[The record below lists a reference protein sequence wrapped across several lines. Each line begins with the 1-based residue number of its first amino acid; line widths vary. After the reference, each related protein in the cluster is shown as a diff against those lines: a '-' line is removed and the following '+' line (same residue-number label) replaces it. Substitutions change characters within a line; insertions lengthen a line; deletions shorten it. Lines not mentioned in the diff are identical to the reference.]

1 MSLINDLL
9 GNTSVILQDR
19 DVSYE
24 ILKDSKFNISC
35 ITKAAM
41 ETVNPQL
48 RQLLNSQ
55 LTATLN
61 KHFELSDLMIK
72 KGWYCAT
79 DDPNQQL
86 QKDILESPIKFK
98 KDSN

>member
-1 MSLINDLL
+1 MSLINNLL
-9 GNTSVILQDR
+9 GNSNLVLQDK
-19 DVSYE
+19 DISYE
-24 ILKDSKFNISC
+24 ILKDSKFNVGL

-41 ETVNPQL
+41 ETINPQL
-48 RQLLNSQ
+48 RELLSSQ

-61 KHFELSDLMIK
+61 KHFELSDIMIK
-72 KGWYCAT
+72 KGWYSAN

-98 KDSN
+98 KDS

>member
-1 MSLINDLL
+1 MKIINNLL
-9 GNTSVILQDR
+9 GNSSVILHDR
-19 DVSYE
+19 DISYQ
-24 ILKDSKFNISC
+24 ILGDSKLSISC

-48 RQLLNSQ
+48 RELLSSQ
-55 LTATLN
+55 LTASLN
-61 KHFELSDLMIK
+61 KHFELSDIMIK
-72 KGWYCAT
+72 KGWYAAT

-98 KDSN
+98 KDE

>member
-1 MSLINDLL
+1 MSLMNNLL
-9 GNTSVILQDR
+9 GSSTIALQDR
-19 DVSYE
+19 DTSYE

-48 RQLLNSQ
+48 RELLSSQ
-55 LTATLN
+55 LASTLN
-61 KHFELSDLMIK
+61 KHFELSDIMIK
-72 KGWYCAT
+72 KGWYCPN

-86 QKDILESPIKFK
+86 QKDILQSPVKFK
-98 KDSN
+98 KDS